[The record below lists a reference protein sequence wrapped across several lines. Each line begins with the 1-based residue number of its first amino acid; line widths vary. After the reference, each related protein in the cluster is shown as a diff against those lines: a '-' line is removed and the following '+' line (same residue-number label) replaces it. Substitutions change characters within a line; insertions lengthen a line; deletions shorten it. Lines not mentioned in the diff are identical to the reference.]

1 MRPRGTRGTDRGAGS
16 ADAAEGPG
24 RSAVADRAE
33 AARGAAATTRR
44 TATADMTLDETRGE
58 TRRRRAKRAARGASR
73 CAPRA
78 ERAEPVKRRPAT
90 HSTRVT
96 PRGQS
101 GLAWRTTRRTTSRV
115 SPRPARTH
123 PPFTAPVS
131 ACYASHGVFATGPSP
146 THLPPL
152 LSPRSSPLSPPC
164 PSPAHPPAPQPLGC
178 SCRTAHP
185 PPARTPSRPP
195 PA

>member
-1 MRPRGTRGTDRGAGS
+1 M
-16 ADAAEGPG
+16 
-24 RSAVADRAE
+24 ADRAE

-44 TATADMTLDETRGE
+44 TATADMTLGETRGE
-58 TRRRRAKRAARGASR
+58 TRRRRAKRAARVRRGVRLARNAPIGKASSRDTLDTCHSERPVGARVADDASDHLEGIPSPRSHSPSIHGASLRVLRITR
-73 CAPRA
+73 CVRYRA
-78 ERAEPVKRRPAT
+78 V
-90 HSTRVT
+90 
-96 PRGQS
+96 
-101 GLAWRTTRRTTSRV
+101 
-115 SPRPARTH
+115 TH
-123 PPFTAPVS
+123 PS
-131 ACYASHGVFATGPSP
+131 PSP
-146 THLPPL
+146 PPPPL